1 MPVLWNLKLKIMELI
16 SGRIKRQVDNN
27 VLVRPNYVP
36 LVYEYMIGYNYEIRS
51 HSDMIEPFSE
61 YIRIYDKVPP
71 IDITNQTMRGIM
83 EFHRE
88 PGLVDDGSVWC
99 IYRNMIFKNFVQDQ
113 SYWNC
118 MYYFDPEKRC
128 AFFSPRGLVMK
139 SVMGKYLSNILFKY
153 HMSVNDVVITN
164 DFITMSPIQYNNYG
178 ADNAIET
185 LKLDYNS
192 NEDIPF

>member
-1 MPVLWNLKLKIMELI
+1 MELI
-16 SGRIKRQVDNN
+16 SDRIRRQVNNN

-61 YIRIYDKVPP
+61 YIRIYDKEPP
-71 IDITNQTMRGIM
+71 VDVTTQTMRGIM

-99 IYRNMIFKNFVQDQ
+99 IYRNMIFKKSVQNVQNQ

-118 MYYFDPEKRC
+118 MYYFDDEKKY
-128 AFFSPRGLVMK
+128 AFFSPDGLLMK

-153 HMSVNDVVITN
+153 YMSVNDVVITS
-164 DFITMSPIQYNNYG
+164 DFITMSPIRYNDYG
-178 ADNAIET
+178 TDNAIKT
-185 LKLDYNS
+185 LKLNYNP
-192 NEDIPF
+192 NDGIPF